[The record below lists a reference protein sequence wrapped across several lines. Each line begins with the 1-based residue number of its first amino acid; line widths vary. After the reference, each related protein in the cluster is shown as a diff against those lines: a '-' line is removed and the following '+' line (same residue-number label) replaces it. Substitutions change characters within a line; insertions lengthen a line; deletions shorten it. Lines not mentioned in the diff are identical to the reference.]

1 MREAS
6 VIPIFVLSPFSP
18 THLILSLWPFSISQ
32 STHLSLPFFRY
43 LFILLPFP
51 CPLSLPSFLV
61 RSFEHMS
68 PPFSHPS
75 LSLSPP
81 SFPFLT
87 LLPFPLPLSL

>member
-1 MREAS
+1 
-6 VIPIFVLSPFSP
+6 
-18 THLILSLWPFSISQ
+18 
-32 STHLSLPFFRY
+32 
-43 LFILLPFP
+43 
-51 CPLSLPSFLV
+51 V